1 MILRQ
6 RQKPIV
12 LEKLEVLSNRLLPD
26 NPELPKI
33 EREVAQRQA
42 GYKGELRLD
51 YFLRYLPQTYSILN
65 DVTLVLDNV
74 KTQFD
79 SIIISNQAIYLI
91 EVKNI
96 TGTVTVDTTLRQ
108 FTRENGQGLEGFDDP
123 ITQVEN
129 ATLFL
134 NKWLRAH
141 HLEGL
146 PVFNFIAIASSKTI
160 INVTGDEPPP
170 RFTYVNAIPGRI
182 IAMNEKLEKSNHQLK
197 TSIIQKLQENTAT
210 FDFDIFKYFRIQ
222 PSDIQTGV
230 QCPACGAL
238 TMIWKREN
246 WRCSTCQRAASYAHH
261 QALRDYQILFN
272 HEMTNAQ
279 CRHFLYLSC
288 RFVAR
293 RMLISAG
300 YRLKKTSQTWAKQK

>member
-1 MILRQ
+1 
-6 RQKPIV
+6 
-12 LEKLEVLSNRLLPD
+12 
-26 NPELPKI
+26 
-33 EREVAQRQA
+33 
-42 GYKGELRLD
+42 
-51 YFLRYLPQTYSILN
+51 ILN
-65 DVTLVLDNV
+65 DVTLVLEHV
-74 KTQFD
+74 KTQFY

-108 FTRENGQGLEGFDDP
+108 FTREHGQGLEGFDDP

-141 HLEGL
+141 HLEGV
-146 PVFNFIAIASSKTI
+146 PVFNFIGIASSKTI
-160 INVTGDEPPP
+160 INVTGDESPP

-197 TSIIQKLQENTAT
+197 TSIRQKLDEYTTT
-210 FDFDIFKYFRIQ
+210 FAVDTFKYLRIQ

-230 QCPACGAL
+230 QCPSCGAL

-246 WRCSTCQRAASYAHH
+246 WRCSACQRAASYAHH

-272 HEMTNAQ
+272 YEMTNAQ
-279 CRHFLYLSC
+279 
-288 RFVAR
+288 
-293 RMLISAG
+293 
-300 YRLKKTSQTWAKQK
+300 

>member
-1 MILRQ
+1 MFLKQ
-6 RQKPIV
+6 RQKPIM
-12 LEKLEVLSNRLLPD
+12 LEKLEVLQNRLLD
-26 NPELPKI
+26 DHPELPKI
-33 EREVAQRQA
+33 NREVAQRQA

-65 DVTLVLDNV
+65 DVTLTLDNV
-74 KTQFD
+74 RTQFD
-79 SIIISNQAIYLI
+79 SIILSNHAIYLI

-129 ATLFL
+129 AMLFL

-141 HLEGL
+141 RLEGL
-146 PVFNFIAIASSKTI
+146 PVYNFIGIASSRTI

-182 IAMNEKLEKSNHQLK
+182 IAMNDKLSHSNQKLK
-197 TSIIQKLQENTAT
+197 TNIIQKLQENHAD
-210 FDFDIFKYFRIQ
+210 FDLDIFKYFRIA
-222 PSDIQTGV
+222 PSDIQTGA
-230 QCPACGAL
+230 QCPGCGAL
-238 TMIWKREN
+238 TMLWKHEN
-246 WRCSTCQRAASYAHH
+246 WRCSTCQRTSPHVHH
-261 QALRDYQILFN
+261 QALHDYRLLFDSD
-272 HEMTNAQ
+272 MTNAQ

-288 RFVAR
+288 RFVSR
-293 RMLISAG
+293 RMLQSAG
-300 YRLKKTSQTWAKQK
+300 YRLVKSSRTWTKQK

>member
-1 MILRQ
+1 
-6 RQKPIV
+6 
-12 LEKLEVLSNRLLPD
+12 
-26 NPELPKI
+26 
-33 EREVAQRQA
+33 
-42 GYKGELRLD
+42 
-51 YFLRYLPQTYSILN
+51 
-65 DVTLVLDNV
+65 
-74 KTQFD
+74 
-79 SIIISNQAIYLI
+79 
-91 EVKNI
+91 
-96 TGTVTVDTTLRQ
+96 
-108 FTRENGQGLEGFDDP
+108 
-123 ITQVEN
+123 
-129 ATLFL
+129 
-134 NKWLRAH
+134 
-141 HLEGL
+141 
-146 PVFNFIAIASSKTI
+146 IAIASSKTI

-272 HEMTNAQ
+272 YAMSKAR
-279 CRHFLYLSC
+279 CRHFLYLSS

-293 RMLISAG
+293 IMLISAG
-300 YRLKKTSQTWAKQK
+300 YRLKKTSQTCAKHKRTSNRDDCLLLKQRGIDCIII